1 MRIVKLVNSKGA
13 ESFHQ
18 VVKAGAVQF
27 DPRPG
32 WLLLA
37 TPPGARPHKQE
48 LKWVHLSDR
57 DIAWDRQFRFADVPD
72 Q

>member
-1 MRIVKLVNSKGA
+1 MRIVKLVNAKGV

-18 VVKAGAVQF
+18 EVKTGAVLF
-27 DPRPG
+27 DPRPN

-37 TPPGARPHKQE
+37 TPPGARPRKQE
-48 LKWVHLSDR
+48 LQWVHSADR
-57 DIAWDRQFRFADVPD
+57 GIAWDRQFRFADAPD

>member
-1 MRIVKLVNSKGA
+1 VRIVKLVNSKGV

-27 DPRPG
+27 DSRPD

-37 TPPGARPHKQE
+37 TPPGARPRKQE
-48 LKWVHLSDR
+48 LQWVHSSDCG
-57 DIAWDRQFRFADVPD
+57 IAWDRQFRFADAPG